1 MGPDD
6 ILGGPNCE
14 RRFITEI
21 DNMSY
26 HLGLGERAKE
36 RVDTH
41 GHVILTD
48 EEAKRLSHTKALCTI
63 TCVVGTLWLVSN
75 GAVVAAFMSGFFTV
89 LIFKLSELFT
99 SSSLSCGQKAT
110 FAAKAFVAQ
119 ILSFASFMSFIMEI
133 QKINGTM

>member
-1 MGPDD
+1 
-6 ILGGPNCE
+6 
-14 RRFITEI
+14 
-21 DNMSY
+21 MSY

-48 EEAKRLSHTKALCTI
+48 EEAKRVSRTKALCTM

-75 GAVVAAFMSGFFTV
+75 GAVVAGMISGFFTV

-99 SSSLSCGQKAT
+99 SSSLSRGQKAI
-110 FAAKAFVAQ
+110 FVAKAFVAQ
-119 ILSFASFMSFIMEI
+119 IASFACFMSYVLSSRFYAIDA
-133 QKINGTM
+133 

>member
-26 HLGLGERAKE
+26 HLRLGERAKE

-48 EEAKRLSHTKALCTI
+48 EEPKRLSHTKALCTI

-75 GAVVAAFMSGFFTV
+75 GVVVASFMSGFFTV
-89 LIFKLSELFT
+89 LILKRSELFT
-99 SSSLSCGQKAT
+99 SLRSLHCAD
-110 FAAKAFVAQ
+110 
-119 ILSFASFMSFIMEI
+119 SFIRVVHDWCSSWNP
-133 QKINGTM
+133 KN